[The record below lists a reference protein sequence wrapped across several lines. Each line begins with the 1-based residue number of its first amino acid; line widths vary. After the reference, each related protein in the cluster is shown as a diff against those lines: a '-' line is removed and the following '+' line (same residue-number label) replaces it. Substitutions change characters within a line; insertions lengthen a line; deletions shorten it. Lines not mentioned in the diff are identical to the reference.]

1 MESKRKKSTNKRTKK
16 ETPPNPQARQTQRL
30 GSCEWDSLIEGKPRK
45 NTNIKCWRVKGEI
58 IFFSKITK
66 KNSNQP
72 KLTY

>member
-45 NTNIKCWRVKGEI
+45 NTNIKCWRVK
-58 IFFSKITK
+58 
-66 KNSNQP
+66 
-72 KLTY
+72 